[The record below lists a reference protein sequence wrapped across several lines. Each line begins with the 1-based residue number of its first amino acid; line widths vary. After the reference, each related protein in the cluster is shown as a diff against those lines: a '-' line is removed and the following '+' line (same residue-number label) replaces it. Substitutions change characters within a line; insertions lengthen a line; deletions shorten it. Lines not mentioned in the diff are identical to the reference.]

1 MNNSRLQERHKSQ
14 MSCVAH
20 YRAHLAPNRPLRM
33 GSKPQPRSSTDRACH
48 CTLQRFVSPKNT
60 GCASSQACV
69 LIHASS
75 PAGEA
80 SSKANHAT
88 KCGLM
93 AHCLQQPF
101 LFKWQKCTK
110 GSQALPIGNGNFL
123 HCHSTKLRSSAS
135 NALIFGAGSLARA
148 QGEPDPQRHGL
159 QELQARHMM
168 EKGIARL
175 HAHRLGPR
183 PDKSICTYTMGR
195 VLSGANLARLRGK

>member
-1 MNNSRLQERHKSQ
+1 MLHTVGRTWRQTDHCEWEANLSPEATQTVHTTAPCNVSSHLKHRLRKQ
-14 MSCVAH
+14 
-20 YRAHLAPNRPLRM
+20 
-33 GSKPQPRSSTDRACH
+33 SSLC
-48 CTLQRFVSPKNT
+48 
-60 GCASSQACV
+60 
-69 LIHASS
+69 LIHTSS

-93 AHCLQQPF
+93 ARCLQQPF

-183 PDKSICTYTMGR
+183 PDKSICTHTMGR